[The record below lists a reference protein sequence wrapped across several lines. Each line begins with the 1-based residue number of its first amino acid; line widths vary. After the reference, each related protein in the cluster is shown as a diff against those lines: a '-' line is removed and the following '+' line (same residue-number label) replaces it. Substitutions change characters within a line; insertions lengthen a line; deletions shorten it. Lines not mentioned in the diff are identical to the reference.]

1 MHMSK
6 RRMVG
11 WRPLAVENTDA
22 PAETT
27 APPTTTTEPAPAAEQ
42 PEAAVQHTATAH
54 DTGVVQEPARQ
65 DGPVQDPHIPRR
77 RMAGWEPLAVANTAG
92 PAPATPAP
100 AAAVSH
106 QAASAEPE
114 AAAVAP
120 EPVAA
125 TPASAP
131 VQPASAGPL
140 QDPSIPRRRMAGWQ
154 PLAVAHDAPTAV
166 SELAEATQAPQAA
179 EPLPAATAEPQT
191 AIPETPA
198 SETPAPAA
206 PVPVTD
212 DVPRRR
218 MAEWT
223 PLAVGHPGTAVPA
236 DVDEP
241 VIPPVEEPAPVAP
254 PAVEPAEAKPAVAK
268 PAPKRMGT
276 PAATSA
282 PKRMGSP
289 AAPATDQP
297 VTTPEVVT
305 SAAATPAPQA
315 EKTKPKQMSK
325 VGKVLIT
332 LGIVAVVA
340 AGLVLLAQWI
350 RTLDPVANFIGTY
363 EGTPTHP
370 QGVVAGIPGWVGWQ
384 HFFNFFI
391 IVMVIRSGL
400 LIRYQ
405 QRPEAYW
412 TPTEGGFF
420 SPGAKNTPQ
429 KVTIQQWIHQSFN
442 VLWVVNGLVFYIMV
456 FATGHWMRIVPTNWD
471 IFPNIVSAGIQYL
484 SLDWPPE
491 NAWVYYNALQ
501 MMTYFI
507 TIFIAA
513 PLAVLTGLRLSTW
526 WPQKAERINKAFS
539 LPVARTIHFVTMVYF
554 VLFIIVHLF
563 LVFTTGVL
571 TNLNMMF
578 TARHVD
584 DWIGIAVFAVSV
596 AVTVGIAWLLKP
608 IFISGIAEKTG
619 QVSTR

>member
-1 MHMSK
+1 M
-6 RRMVG
+6 G
-11 WRPLAVENTDA
+11 T
-22 PAETT
+22 PA
-27 APPTTTTEPAPAAEQ
+27 APAAEQ
-42 PEAAVQHTATAH
+42 P
-54 DTGVVQEPARQ
+54 
-65 DGPVQDPHIPRR
+65 
-77 RMAGWEPLAVANTAG
+77 
-92 PAPATPAP
+92 
-100 AAAVSH
+100 
-106 QAASAEPE
+106 
-114 AAAVAP
+114 
-120 EPVAA
+120 
-125 TPASAP
+125 
-131 VQPASAGPL
+131 
-140 QDPSIPRRRMAGWQ
+140 
-154 PLAVAHDAPTAV
+154 
-166 SELAEATQAPQAA
+166 
-179 EPLPAATAEPQT
+179 
-191 AIPETPA
+191 
-198 SETPAPAA
+198 
-206 PVPVTD
+206 
-212 DVPRRR
+212 
-218 MAEWT
+218 
-223 PLAVGHPGTAVPA
+223 
-236 DVDEP
+236 
-241 VIPPVEEPAPVAP
+241 
-254 PAVEPAEAKPAVAK
+254 
-268 PAPKRMGT
+268 
-276 PAATSA
+276 
-282 PKRMGSP
+282 
-289 AAPATDQP
+289 
-297 VTTPEVVT
+297 VTTPDVVT
-305 SAAATPAPQA
+305 PAAATPAPQA
-315 EKTKPKQMSK
+315 EKTKPKQRSQ
-325 VGKVLIT
+325 VSKVLIT

-340 AGLVLLAQWI
+340 AGLVLLAQWV

-363 EGTPTHP
+363 DGTPTHP

-412 TPTEGGFF
+412 TPTQGGFF

-539 LPVARTIHFVTMVYF
+539 LPVARTIHFVTMAYF

-596 AVTVGIAWLLKP
+596 AVTAGIAWLLKP